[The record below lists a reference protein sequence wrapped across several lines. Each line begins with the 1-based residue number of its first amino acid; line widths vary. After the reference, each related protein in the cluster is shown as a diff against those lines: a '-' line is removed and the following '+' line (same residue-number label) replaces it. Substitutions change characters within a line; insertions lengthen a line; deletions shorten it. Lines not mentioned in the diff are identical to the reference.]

1 MGVTPSSPADI
12 FIGAPGQVVWGG
24 RELGATTGAVTVRIR
39 PDAIFTP
46 QVNGI
51 PGLLAMTDYLTSE
64 TVEAE
69 FTLLEMSKTNL
80 LSVLAGSTENPAD
93 VIKRTGTRRYP
104 TSMYK
109 DLMIVFKG
117 LDTAQLVI
125 NMPQTTCTSGLEFSG
140 ADDAAVSP
148 TLIFSG
154 RYKLGSDF
162 WTVVRKANTGLEFV
176 GGIPATG
183 RSDPNGTVVTAYVRA
198 VSIHGRAVTYTFAGL
213 PTGLTG
219 NTATG
224 DITGTIAS
232 TLGPKAVT
240 VTAND
245 GLSTAKVLNF
255 TWTVT

>member
-1 MGVTPSSPADI
+1 MGVTPSSPSDI
-12 FIGAPGQVVWGG
+12 FIGAPAQVLWGG
-24 RELGATTGAVTVRIR
+24 RELGATTGTVTVRIR
-39 PDAIFTP
+39 PENIFTP

-51 PGLLAMTDYLTSE
+51 PGLLAMTDYLTAE
-64 TVEAE
+64 VVEAE
-69 FTLLEMSKTNL
+69 FTLLEMSKANL
-80 LSVLAGSTENPAD
+80 LAVLAGSTENPAD
-93 VIKRTGTRRYP
+93 VIKRVSTRRYP
-104 TSMYK
+104 SSMSR
-109 DLMIVFKG
+109 DLMIVLKG
-117 LDTAQLVI
+117 LDPALLTI

-148 TLIFSG
+148 TLTFSG

-162 WTVVRKANTGLEFV
+162 WSVVRKAVVGIEFMA
-176 GGIPATG
+176 GIPATG
-183 RSDPNGTVVTAYVRA
+183 RSDPNGTVVTQYVRA
-198 VSIHGRAVTYTFAGL
+198 VSILGRPITYTFAGL

-232 TLGPKAVT
+232 TLGAKAVT

-245 GLSTAKVLNF
+245 GVSVAKVLNF